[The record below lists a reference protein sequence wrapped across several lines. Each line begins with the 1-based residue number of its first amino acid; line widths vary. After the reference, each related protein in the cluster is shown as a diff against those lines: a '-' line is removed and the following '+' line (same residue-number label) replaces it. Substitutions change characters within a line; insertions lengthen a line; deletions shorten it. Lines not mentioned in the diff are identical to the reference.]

1 MAVDSPQERRAI
13 APEPRRDNQATPAAS
28 ASAESTP
35 SLQAHGLTEH
45 EIDTLTPVQT
55 TIDAAS
61 TAQSDDESGY
71 SRVTADKALAIKQLR
86 KLGKNGQEIAAAIG
100 VHPSTVS
107 RWLKLLETDTV
118 PESRQLAKSQAL
130 RATMKLMDQVDHSD
144 PRVSQGAAKAI
155 TALAGVQ
162 EGSAPVQV
170 GVQVVVGSASQPAG
184 PDPFAQPIVDASAQ
198 VVDS

>member
-1 MAVDSPQERRAI
+1 MNSPQERRAI
-13 APEPRRDNQATPAAS
+13 APEPRRNNQATTAAS
-28 ASAESTP
+28 ASAESTHAP
-35 SLQAHGLTEH
+35 QAQRLTEH
-45 EIDTLTPVQT
+45 ETPALTPDEAMT
-55 TIDAAS
+55 DAS
-61 TAQSDDESGY
+61 TAQSDDASGY

-86 KLGKNGQEIAAAIG
+86 KLGKTGQEIAAAIG

-107 RWLKLLETDTV
+107 RWLRLLETDTV

-198 VVDS
+198 VLDS